1 MADIHRFLK
10 CPTPQGWIDVAEV
23 SSNEW
28 MAFLKEHNLTHL
40 NWAVSD
46 KNEGASIIVPGANP
60 YGYWEATDLTAS
72 GTYVKSVISNWDND
86 DPDGGTEPIPQGN
99 VNCEHLIIN
108 PWPDGFQGKVV
119 ITNNTSSTINGW
131 QVNWSYNDSSVITQ
145 SWC

>member
-1 MADIHRFLK
+1 MDHAVTEEIMADIHRFLK

-60 YGYWEATDLTAS
+60 YPMFAN
-72 GTYVKSVISNWDND
+72 KN
-86 DPDGGTEPIPQGN
+86 
-99 VNCEHLIIN
+99 LI
-108 PWPDGFQGKVV
+108 
-119 ITNNTSSTINGW
+119 
-131 QVNWSYNDSSVITQ
+131 
-145 SWC
+145 C